1 MITIGGW
8 AHLGGASVAIMSLL
22 WAGLYV
28 AFALLVARWNRGILP
43 VVSAL
48 AIILAIFA
56 AVAAP
61 EWFARSKEGLDP
73 PALPDDLLGVLT
85 VLVVPVQL
93 LLITVAMIG
102 FSQNWHVEEER
113 PVGGVPLAGED
124 CRATLPPPR
133 LRATSDP
140 GGRTRLKELR
150 LRLPRVEQ
158 VGAILADV
166 VDRIDDLAYV
176 KQILRRRHQQRCQL
190 LLPRRPARATAPR
203 HPAPAPPASDRGWG
217 ESARSARR

>member
-1 MITIGGW
+1 MEVTTVRPGYELWRPNRHSAQNKTTKAIVSLVLLVSAGLLVVITIGGW

-28 AFALLVARWNRGILP
+28 AFAFLVARWNRGILP

-93 LLITVAMIG
+93 LLITVAMVA

-124 CRATLPPPR
+124 SEETLPPPR
-133 LRATSDP
+133 YEPLPPP
-140 GGRTRLKELR
+140 GPSR
-150 LRLPRVEQ
+150 
-158 VGAILADV
+158 
-166 VDRIDDLAYV
+166 
-176 KQILRRRHQQRCQL
+176 
-190 LLPRRPARATAPR
+190 
-203 HPAPAPPASDRGWG
+203 
-217 ESARSARR
+217 

>member
-1 MITIGGW
+1 MEVTTVRPGYELWRPNRQKAQAKTTKAIVSFVLLVSAGLLVVITIGGW
-8 AHLGGASVAIMSLL
+8 AHLGGASVAVMSLL

-61 EWFARSKEGLDP
+61 DWFARSKEGLDP

-93 LLITVAMIG
+93 LLITVAMVG

-124 CRATLPPPR
+124 ADEALPP
-133 LRATSDP
+133 A
-140 GGRTRLKELR
+140 GYE
-150 LRLPRVEQ
+150 
-158 VGAILADV
+158 
-166 VDRIDDLAYV
+166 
-176 KQILRRRHQQRCQL
+176 
-190 LLPRRPARATAPR
+190 PRRP
-203 HPAPAPPASDRGWG
+203 PADDDS
-217 ESARSARR
+217 